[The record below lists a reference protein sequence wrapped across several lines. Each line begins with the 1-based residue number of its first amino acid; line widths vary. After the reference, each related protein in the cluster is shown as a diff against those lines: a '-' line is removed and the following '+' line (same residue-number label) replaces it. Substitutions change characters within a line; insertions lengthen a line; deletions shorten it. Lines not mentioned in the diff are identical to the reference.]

1 MRECAAPQ
9 PGPEQ
14 RDGETERQAKRQRDR
29 ETKSDSETERQTEPD
44 QPTDRQADTQTDA
57 WTDSQRHRRTARQ
70 TETDGPMDR
79 QKTGR
84 AHPPARTHARTHA
97 HARTRARARTHAR
110 ATACVLM
117 DEGTSG
123 PIMLS
128 SFYHDSCAM
137 PAGLLGDPVIDGH
150 MGGVHGVSIAEGAAA
165 EVGRHS
171 RNRIRKGYTR
181 RRGQR

>member
-1 MRECAAPQ
+1 M
-9 PGPEQ
+9 
-14 RDGETERQAKRQRDR
+14 DRQ
-29 ETKSDSETERQTEPD
+29 SET
-44 QPTDRQADTQTDA
+44 
-57 WTDSQRHRRTARQ
+57 HRRTARQ

-84 AHPPARTHARTHA
+84 AHPPSRTHARTHA
-97 HARTRARARTHAR
+97 HTRTRARARTHAR

-150 MGGVHGVSIAEGAAA
+150 MGGVHGVHRYQLPRVQPPKSAATAATAYVKATRGVVGKGEVDGKGEGVCNVEDRVLGQEKVADH
-165 EVGRHS
+165 GGTLTR
-171 RNRIRKGYTR
+171 RKGSDPCS
-181 RRGQR
+181 Q